1 MALSDGPADG
11 GCAGQEEGGRED
23 TETTPWG
30 SVGESPGLDALSTHC
45 SFIHAFLSS
54 FPPLILQ
61 QKVIYAICT
70 PMFIEAL
77 VTFAKGGNNP
87 RIH

>member
-1 MALSDGPADG
+1 MAQLMEDV
-11 GCAGQEEGGRED
+11 QVKRREGGR
-23 TETTPWG
+23 TRKPHLG
-30 SVGESPGLDALSTHC
+30 GPGESPGLDALSMHC

-61 QKVIYAICT
+61 QKVIYAIRT